1 MIYNK
6 PQPDMDVA
14 RDRAS
19 FSPRRES
26 GSEHRPAYRG
36 FGWPRVAA
44 VMGWKPE
51 LAILRRFRK
60 ANTLRLLEMQADLM
74 RKEQDYEDIC
84 AMDAE
89 EHCTI
94 TQAYQTN
101 WDVFNT
107 SNGEGGCRQRDA
119 WRSLR
124 DGLELYSEYHM
135 GIGA

>member
-1 MIYNK
+1 
-6 PQPDMDVA
+6 MDIA
-14 RDRAS
+14 GDKAI
-19 FSPRRES
+19 FSHGRES
-26 GSEHRPAYRG
+26 GSEHRPAYPR

-51 LAILRRFRK
+51 LAILRRFRR

-74 RKEQDYEDIC
+74 RKEQDYDDIC
-84 AMDAE
+84 TMDAKNQ
-89 EHCTI
+89 CPL

-101 WDVFNT
+101 WDVFDT

-124 DGLELYSEYHM
+124 DGLEPYSEYRT